1 MSKEQSHRWR
11 LSIGTQCYCVNQ
23 ESIVKLLVC
32 CDISQFTTTAHSIS
46 FQLCYTIQIIVPTT
60 MIFRRLVTTTTI
72 MFAFHPSRI
81 LFNERENKTLN
92 YKMKNK
98 ATQSLNTIILSC
110 SHPRAFHS
118 TTPLHYYFQRSILH
132 PELQQSIH
140 TPIDTHES

>member
-1 MSKEQSHRWR
+1 VAIINRYPMPLCKPREHCRDS
-11 LSIGTQCYCVNQ
+11 
-23 ESIVKLLVC
+23 KLLVC
-32 CDISQFTTTAHSIS
+32 CDINQSIHNDRPFPSLPALLFHSDYCS
-46 FQLCYTIQIIVPTT
+46 HNDDLSTSVK
-60 MIFRRLVTTTTI
+60 TTTI
-72 MFAFHPSRI
+72 MFAFNLSRR
-81 LFNERENKTLN
+81 FSMREKNKTLN
-92 YKMKNK
+92 HKMKNK